1 MLERKD
7 GGANQL
13 VTQRYFVFK
22 NPADIGRLLDGLNK
36 AGIELD
42 RKVLADI
49 AVHEPATFQSLAEAA
64 SAAAK
69 A

>member
-1 MLERKD
+1 
-7 GGANQL
+7 
-13 VTQRYFVFK
+13 
-22 NPADIGRLLDGLNK
+22 LNK

-42 RKVLADI
+42 RKVLADM
-49 AVHEPATFQSLAEAA
+49 AVHEPQTFQSLVEAA